1 MEERRMLDTMTLRL
15 IAYRRSGKRWYRLW
29 EELATEG
36 DGRKRRKIRRL
47 LAEEELR
54 EDAMF
59 EGMCREVEA
68 AAAAIHGGQHVGRG
82 K

>member
-1 MEERRMLDTMTLRL
+1 MLDTMTLRL
-15 IAYRRSGKRWYRLW
+15 IAYRRAGTRWCRLLS
-29 EELATEG
+29 ELVAEK

-59 EGMCREVEA
+59 EGMCREA
-68 AAAAIHGGQHVGRG
+68 ADANHGGQHAGRT

>member
-1 MEERRMLDTMTLRL
+1 MDTMMLRL

-29 EELATEG
+29 RELATEG
-36 DGRKRRKIRRL
+36 DGRKRRKIRGL

-59 EGMCREVEA
+59 EGMCLEMEA
-68 AAAAIHGGQHVGRG
+68 ANQGGWHGNDHHNI
-82 K
+82 

>member
-1 MEERRMLDTMTLRL
+1 MLDTMMLRM
-15 IAYRRSGKRWYRLW
+15 IAYRHAGERWYRLFAA
-29 EELATEG
+29 LSTEA

-59 EGMCREVEA
+59 DGMCREA
-68 AAAAIHGGQHVGRG
+68 ADANHGGQHVGRG

>member
-1 MEERRMLDTMTLRL
+1 MLDTMTLRL
-15 IAYRRSGKRWYRLW
+15 IAYRRSGARWYRLW
-29 EELATEG
+29 SELATEG

-59 EGMCREVEA
+59 EGMCREATEA
-68 AAAAIHGGQHVGRG
+68 AIQGGQHGNDHHNI
-82 K
+82 

>member
-1 MEERRMLDTMTLRL
+1 MTLRL
-15 IAYRRSGKRWYRLW
+15 IAYRRAGVRWYRLW
-29 EELATEG
+29 NELATEE

-47 LAEEELR
+47 LAEAESR

-59 EGMCREVEA
+59 EGMCREA
-68 AAAAIHGGQHVGRG
+68 AGANHGGQHVGQT

>member
-1 MEERRMLDTMTLRL
+1 MDTMMLRL
-15 IAYRRSGKRWYRLW
+15 IAYRMAGARWYRLW
-29 EELATEG
+29 RQLSAES

-59 EGMCREVEA
+59 EGMCREA
-68 AAAAIHGGQHVGRG
+68 AAANHGGQHAGRT